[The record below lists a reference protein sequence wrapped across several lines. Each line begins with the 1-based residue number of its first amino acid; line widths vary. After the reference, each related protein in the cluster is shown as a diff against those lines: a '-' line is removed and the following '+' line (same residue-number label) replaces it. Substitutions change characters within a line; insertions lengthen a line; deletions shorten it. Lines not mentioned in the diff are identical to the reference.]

1 MQSWRSTE
9 RMKPSRPATAPVRPR
24 DPAATR
30 PSTALDAAQK
40 TARWAKL
47 SRELAPLV
55 RPKTASGTRQTFGLA
70 DALQLKAQLAVVE
83 REFEGVLA
91 QASAGGERRKFRP
104 SSASPGRR
112 SRSPPRPFT
121 SFTPP
126 AHGAVDGALPNSMDN
141 DDASLEPFMRD
152 FVQEWR
158 ASFDREKASYKS
170 FVVFMEMKL
179 RQGLLV
185 TSRLGLPNNFR
196 TAVVCDC
203 VERLSAVFGRSAARF
218 LRNCSGANPPQ
229 FSDVDAVLIA
239 SRALAGT
246 TRASAC
252 CAPRCCARSTSSTRR
267 RSAASSTS

>member
-1 MQSWRSTE
+1 MCI
-9 RMKPSRPATAPVRPR
+9 R
-24 DPAATR
+24 D
-30 PSTALDAAQK
+30 S
-40 TARWAKL
+40 
-47 SRELAPLV
+47 
-55 RPKTASGTRQTFGLA
+55 
-70 DALQLKAQLAVVE
+70 
-83 REFEGVLA
+83 
-91 QASAGGERRKFRP
+91 
-104 SSASPGRR
+104 
-112 SRSPPRPFT
+112 
-121 SFTPP
+121 
-126 AHGAVDGALPNSMDN
+126 GAVDGALPNSMDN

>member
-1 MQSWRSTE
+1 MQSSRSTQ

-126 AHGAVDGALPNSMDN
+126 AHGAVDGALPNSADN

-203 VERLSAVFGRSAARF
+203 VSGVGSMRNSLPGADGWSCGWPLNNAARTQ
-218 LRNCSGANPPQ
+218 RKWPGPEQ
-229 FSDVDAVLIA
+229 
-239 SRALAGT
+239 G
-246 TRASAC
+246 
-252 CAPRCCARSTSSTRR
+252 
-267 RSAASSTS
+267 